1 MSEPLTDEELRE
13 MRETATVAIGH
24 APGEWRTGQ
33 SGVNGLWQGF
43 YGVTCDCEDE
53 RRVLL
58 QPNQNFPVEPI
69 SRFVVAAQPF
79 RVLHLLDERDALAA
93 ENERLKADLERER
106 NEVLALMGLLADVA
120 PSDREAAERSIRV
133 EQDAPWH
140 LISFETTPGDF
151 LVTHRMP
158 AKEDAEWMAGAMRH
172 NLASVL
178 AQHTAQL
185 RAELVACR
193 SAAQSPRLKAAM
205 DAWRLTHAERRAHVA
220 DLLRDTS
227 MRTFLDAAD
236 LLDACAEEEQALSSD
251 GETSPETPE
260 AQAQQEDED
269 EDVRTFEFLWREYA
283 LWPDEK
289 LARGALSLKRR
300 LLEIVQ
306 PGAALLAAY
315 PHVYSFH
322 VGQQWGTPQICVSH
336 ERGDVW
342 RYGIWHEGTLDE
354 MLDKAERRAV
364 EAEAEARAAKAAE
377 AATMS

>member
-120 PSDREAAERSIRV
+120 PSDRAAAERSIRV

-140 LISFETTPGDF
+140 LIS
-151 LVTHRMP
+151 L
-158 AKEDAEWMAGAMRH
+158 
-172 NLASVL
+172 
-178 AQHTAQL
+178 
-185 RAELVACR
+185 
-193 SAAQSPRLKAAM
+193 

-315 PHVYSFH
+315 PHVREVQFANGMEAVH
-322 VGQQWGTPQICVSH
+322 HQGIGGVWWVGADGWATID
-336 ERGDVW
+336 EAL
-342 RYGIWHEGTLDE
+342 LD
-354 MLDKAERRAV
+354 
-364 EAEAEARAAKAAE
+364 AEASAAKAAE